1 MRQYKR
7 QMERIMTTMMMTTT
21 ISILMMTRA
30 THLRIRGVITLVE
43 VALAMMAM
51 VETIQ
56 ILLGMTTPL
65 MELMPMMMR
74 ALNVA
79 RGQQLE

>member
-1 MRQYKR
+1 M
-7 QMERIMTTMMMTTT
+7 
-21 ISILMMTRA
+21 
-30 THLRIRGVITLVE
+30 E
-43 VALAMMAM
+43 VALAMVAM

-74 ALNVA
+74 ALNDA